1 MRQWRISNELY
12 NKPLL
17 HEEVPRVHTTN
28 ENLSLTTANVHC
40 GVRTTHQHLTSNRID
55 NAFIAD
61 RSTARCRAGLRRHMR
76 DLGSQRMGWR
86 NATAR
91 RCRLRKRCN
100 RCNLKRFCTP
110 RTRAGGC
117 SRRTTCGR
125 ADALTGA
132 LRLRM
137 RQLYMVLCVRIL
149 LVTAA
154 PFAADIWPE
163 IFQYGCTNLLVHL
176 ANTPG
181 HTRRTIMRIAELS
194 WTWCLA

>member
-1 MRQWRISNELY
+1 MFVAIDASFLAG
-12 NKPLL
+12 
-17 HEEVPRVHTTN
+17 PRTVGAHTTN
-28 ENLSLTTANVHC
+28 ENLNLTTANVHC

-61 RSTARCRAGLRRHMR
+61 RSTACCRAGLHMR

-137 RQLYMVLCVRIL
+137 RRLCMVLCVRIL
-149 LVTAA
+149 LVAA
-154 PFAADIWPE
+154 VRSRYLTGNIPIRL
-163 IFQYGCTNLLVHL
+163 Y
-176 ANTPG
+176 
-181 HTRRTIMRIAELS
+181 
-194 WTWCLA
+194 